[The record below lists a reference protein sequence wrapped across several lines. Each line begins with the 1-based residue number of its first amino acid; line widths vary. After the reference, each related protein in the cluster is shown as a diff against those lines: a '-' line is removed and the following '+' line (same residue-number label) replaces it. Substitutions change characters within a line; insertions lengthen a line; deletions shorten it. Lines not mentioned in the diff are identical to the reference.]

1 MRVATDIDL
10 KDNLPSAA
18 APAAASWWFLG
29 SPTPKKILY
38 EALRRRHPGD
48 ACRTHVAKDSAVRF
62 FRVRHSRLTAT
73 PTKVPSQPGHFT
85 LACPVKTFFSPGCG
99 GCVRGV
105 RGVRSTCACP
115 PLPRRCRPAQQNPL
129 SQLTLS
135 SCSFACFLTLGAC
148 EVDSRLR
155 WEIRGTLETH
165 THTSTLTRVT
175 NGLDE
180 KVEEG
185 QIWEKWAENE
195 IQTSAGSEAT
205 LWHLLRGAALHSPA
219 TFSLGNLGL
228 WRKKPSSARRE
239 GMKSQ
244 HNPSRLGQIC

>member
-29 SPTPKKILY
+29 SSTPKKILY

-62 FRVRHSRLTAT
+62 FRIRHSRLTAT

-85 LACPVKTFFSPGCG
+85 LACLVKTFFSPGCG

-165 THTSTLTRVT
+165 THTHKPAHQGDKWFGWEGWGGTDLGKMSWKWDPNISWEWSDTLTPSVRCRIA
-175 NGLDE
+175 L
-180 KVEEG
+180 
-185 QIWEKWAENE
+185 
-195 IQTSAGSEAT
+195 AGHF
-205 LWHLLRGAALHSPA
+205 LVG
-219 TFSLGNLGL
+219 
-228 WRKKPSSARRE
+228 
-239 GMKSQ
+239 
-244 HNPSRLGQIC
+244 